1 MSSKIQSPH
10 LDQQPE
16 FRPPGFKSIQ
26 LHNTTKVR
34 ENERGIETIGCRI
47 APLLKNPVDI
57 RLRMIVSGLTSLVCS
72 SVGFRGPFVPL
83 AVIHPKTFE
92 ETDENHI
99 C

>member
-1 MSSKIQSPH
+1 
-10 LDQQPE
+10 
-16 FRPPGFKSIQ
+16 
-26 LHNTTKVR
+26 
-34 ENERGIETIGCRI
+34 
-47 APLLKNPVDI
+47 
-57 RLRMIVSGLTSLVCS
+57 MIVSGLTSLVFS